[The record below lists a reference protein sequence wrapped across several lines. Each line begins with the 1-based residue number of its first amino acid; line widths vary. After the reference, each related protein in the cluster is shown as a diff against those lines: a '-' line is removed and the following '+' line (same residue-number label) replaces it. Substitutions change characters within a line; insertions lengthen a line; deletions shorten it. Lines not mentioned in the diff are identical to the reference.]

1 MGDQYD
7 EQAQTPADNRKGAAA
22 AVDATMTAAAS
33 SSSLLN
39 WSDKQSHILTG
50 GGVSSKWYRGPRFP
64 FSQEE
69 LPHFHKARGTTH
81 EAFALWHNQGTGC
94 GAEIAGAWKRPLFVG
109 GWTHSDDAAEPA
121 SPSSPLPPTGQE
133 GEKTFNLQTPS
144 VFIDIRVPKAGTALL
159 GHHRSFHTMT
169 DFELRLFARR
179 HAFAGYTRVQP
190 VTSPSVDAA
199 SLYGGGGEERGAEQ
213 HGRLEGSEGSVA
225 TRHHCIDWNYVG
237 EARPRPNKWRVEMG
251 PGGDVWKE
259 WGFAK
264 DAFDQH
270 VYMERWERL
279 PGGRGPYLALR
290 RRPSSAPDALL
301 VVCGDHFGLIVD
313 RDPGSMEAGGGDGG
327 GKGGLVGRVDDA
339 IARGD
344 RRRALELLSLEASH
358 GRVSAQKGTLC
369 RLPWTV
375 NCSLHPWLE
384 NRRPF
389 LGSVLKIA
397 PDSLSVGWVGRTDA
411 GSSDGVPPHL
421 GWNGVRLDGTWD
433 VVENTMMLP
442 PPPSR
447 PPCSRGLP
455 HVAFRDLFGE
465 SGAEVLMGGG
475 ETPRKDEG
483 DTCSLRAKL

>member
-1 MGDQYD
+1 MDDQYD
-7 EQAQTPADNRKGAAA
+7 EQAQTPADNHTGAAV
-22 AVDATMTAAAS
+22 AVDATTAAAS
-33 SSSLLN
+33 SSLLK

-64 FSQEE
+64 FSLEE

-81 EAFALWHNQGTGC
+81 EAFALWYNQGTGC

-121 SPSSPLPPTGQE
+121 SRSSSSPPIGQE
-133 GEKTFNLQTPS
+133 GETTFNLQTPS
-144 VFIDIRVPKAGTALL
+144 VFIDIRVPKAAAALL
-159 GHHRSFHTMT
+159 GHHRSYHTMT

-179 HAFAGYTRVQP
+179 HAFAGYTRVEP
-190 VTSPSVDAA
+190 VASPSVDAA
-199 SLYGGGGEERGAEQ
+199 SLRTGGGEEQGAKQ
-213 HGRLEGSEGSVA
+213 HGCLEGSVA
-225 TRHHCIDWNYVG
+225 TRHHCVDWNYVG

-313 RDPGSMEAGGGDGG
+313 RDPGLMEAGGSSGG
-327 GKGGLVGRVDDA
+327 GKGGLIGRVDDA

-344 RRRALELLSLEASH
+344 RRMALELLSLEASH
-358 GRVSAQKGTLC
+358 GRVSAQKG

-389 LGSVLKIA
+389 LGSVLTIA
-397 PDSLSVGWVGRTDA
+397 PDSLSADWVGVKSA
-411 GSSDGVPPHL
+411 GGSDNGVPRHL
-421 GWNGVRLDGTWD
+421 RWNGARLDGTWD
-433 VVENTMMLP
+433 VVENTMSL

-447 PPCSRGLP
+447 PPSSRGLP
-455 HVAFRDLFGE
+455 HVAFRALFAE
-465 SGAEVLMGGG
+465 AGAEVLIGGG

-483 DTCSLRAKL
+483 GTRSLRAKL